1 MSVCT
6 SGLSSAHMRVHITLD
21 DDLVARL
28 DRRVGERRRSRF
40 IAAAVERALDD
51 EERWALIEAAIGSI
65 PDSGHAWDADAG
77 GWVRGERRADASRI
91 G

>member
-1 MSVCT
+1 
-6 SGLSSAHMRVHITLD
+6 MRVHITLD

-51 EERWALIEAAIGSI
+51 EERWDLIEQAIGSI
-65 PDSGHAWDADAG
+65 SDTGHEWDPDPGA
-77 GWVRGERRADASRI
+77 WVRAQRRADARRV

>member
-1 MSVCT
+1 MGYV
-6 SGLSSAHMRVHITLD
+6 GHMRLHVTLD

-40 IAAAVERALDD
+40 IAAAVEQALDD
-51 EERWALIEAAIGSI
+51 EERWDLIEGAIGSI
-65 PDSGHAWDADAG
+65 ADTGHDWDADAAA
-77 GWVRGERRADASRI
+77 WVRDQRRSDERRV

>member
-1 MSVCT
+1 
-6 SGLSSAHMRVHITLD
+6 MRVHITLD

-51 EERWALIEAAIGSI
+51 DERWDLIDQAIGSI
-65 PDSGHAWDADAG
+65 GDAG
-77 GWVRGERRADASRI
+77 HDWDDDPAAWVRAGRRADALRI

>member
-1 MSVCT
+1 
-6 SGLSSAHMRVHITLD
+6 MRVHITLE

-51 EERWALIEAAIGSI
+51 DERWDLIEQAIGSI
-65 PDSGHAWDADAG
+65 SETGHDWDSDAG
-77 GWVRGERRADASRI
+77 DWVRSQRRTDTRRV

>member
-1 MSVCT
+1 MGYLMC
-6 SGLSSAHMRVHITLD
+6 MRVHITLD

-40 IAAAVERALDD
+40 IAAAVAQALDD
-51 EERWALIEAAIGSI
+51 EERWDLIEAAIGAI
-65 PDSGHAWDADAG
+65 PDSGHAWDDDLGA
-77 GWVRGERRADASRI
+77 WVRDQRRADTRRV

>member
-1 MSVCT
+1 
-6 SGLSSAHMRVHITLD
+6 MRVHITLD

-51 EERWALIEAAIGSI
+51 DERWDLIEQAIGSI
-65 PDSGHAWDADAG
+65 GDAGHAWDDDPAA
-77 GWVRGERRADASRI
+77 WVRAGRRADGPRV

>member
-1 MSVCT
+1 
-6 SGLSSAHMRVHITLD
+6 MRVHITLD

-40 IAAAVERALDD
+40 IAAAVERALED
-51 EERWALIEAAIGSI
+51 EERWDLIEQAIGSI
-65 PDSGHAWDADAG
+65 PDSGHEWDVDPGA
-77 GWVRGERRADASRI
+77 WVRAQRRADARRV

>member
-1 MSVCT
+1 
-6 SGLSSAHMRVHITLD
+6 MRVHITLD

-40 IAAAVERALDD
+40 IAAAVARSLDD
-51 EERWALIEAAIGSI
+51 EERWDLIERSLGSI
-65 PDSGHAWDADAG
+65 ADSGHDWDDDAG
-77 GWVRGERRADASRI
+77 AWVRSQRRTDPRRV

>member
-1 MSVCT
+1 
-6 SGLSSAHMRVHITLD
+6 MRMHISLD

-51 EERWALIEAAIGSI
+51 AERWEQIEAAIGAI
-65 PDSGHAWDADAG
+65 ADTGHDWDDDPGA
-77 GWVRGERRADASRI
+77 WVRAQRRADVRRLD
-91 G
+91 